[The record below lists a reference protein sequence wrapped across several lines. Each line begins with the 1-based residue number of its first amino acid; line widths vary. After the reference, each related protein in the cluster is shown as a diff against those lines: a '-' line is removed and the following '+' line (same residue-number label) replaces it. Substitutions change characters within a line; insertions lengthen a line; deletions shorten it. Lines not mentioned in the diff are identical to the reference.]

1 MAHSAP
7 PLDRVAGQ
15 ARNARRPVDVL
26 RDYVALTK
34 PSINRMCLLMT
45 AGGLALAPNAV
56 DGWRFVWALV
66 GTALA
71 VASANALNMW
81 WERDS
86 DRLMKRTQ
94 DRPLAAARI
103 SDNGALVFGIAI
115 GALSFVVLAL
125 GTNALTTALGVF
137 ALVSYVLV
145 YTPLKYR
152 SPLALVVG
160 AIPGA
165 VPPLMGWTA
174 ATGTLDPAGAVLF
187 ATLLVWQMPHFIAI
201 AMFRKHDYADAG
213 IRVVTVVRG
222 NRVAKW
228 QAIAWATAL
237 LPISVLLTPLGVT
250 GWIYASTAAVAGAVF
265 LGMAIRGLTA
275 PSDNRW
281 ARRLFITSLI
291 YLPVLVAGLITDVAL
306 S

>member
-1 MAHSAP
+1 MSHSAP
-7 PLDRVAGQ
+7 PLERVASQ
-15 ARNARRPVDVL
+15 QARRPTDVI
-26 RDYVALTK
+26 RDYVSLTK

-45 AGGLALAPNAV
+45 AGGLALAPTAV
-56 DGWRFVWALV
+56 ETWRFVWALV

-81 WERDS
+81 WERGS

-94 DRPLAAARI
+94 DRPLAAGRI
-103 SDNGALVFGIAI
+103 SDNGALTFGVAI
-115 GALSFVVLAL
+115 GALSIVILAL
-125 GTNALTTALGVF
+125 GTDPLTTALGVF

-174 ATGTLDPAGAVLF
+174 ATQTLEPAGLALF

-201 AMFRKHDYADAG
+201 AMFRKHDYAAAG
-213 IRVVTVVRG
+213 IQVVTVVRG

-228 QAIAWATAL
+228 QAIAWTVAL
-237 LPISVLLTPLGVT
+237 IPTSLLLTPLGVT
-250 GWIYASTAAVAGAVF
+250 GALYAAFAGVAGLAFLFIAV
-265 LGMAIRGLTA
+265 RGLYA
-275 PSDNRW
+275 RNDARW
-281 ARRLFITSLI
+281 AYRLFFASLI
-291 YLPVLVAGLITDVAL
+291 YLPVIVTGLILDVAL

>member
-1 MAHSAP
+1 M
-7 PLDRVAGQ
+7 
-15 ARNARRPVDVL
+15 

-34 PSINRMCLLMT
+34 PAINRMCLLMT
-45 AGGLALAPNAV
+45 AGGLALAPNPVGA
-56 DGWRFVWALV
+56 WRFIWALV

-81 WERDS
+81 WERES
-86 DRLMKRTQ
+86 DRLMKRTE
-94 DRPLAAARI
+94 DRPLAQGRI
-103 SDNGALVFGIAI
+103 SEGGALAFG
-115 GALSFVVLAL
+115 GALGLVAIVVLAL
-125 GTNALTTALGVF
+125 GTNPLTTALGVF
-137 ALVSYVLV
+137 ALASYVLV

-201 AMFRKHDYADAG
+201 AMFRKHDYAQAD

-228 QAIAWATAL
+228 QAIAWAAVL
-237 LPISVLLTPLGVT
+237 LPTSLLLTPLGVT
-250 GWIYASTAAVAGAVF
+250 SWLYATVAAIAGAVF
-265 LGMAIRGLTA
+265 LGYAILGLRA
-275 PSDNRW
+275 RSDARW
-281 ARRLFITSLI
+281 ARRLFLASLL
-291 YLPVLVAGLITDVAL
+291 YLPILVAGLITDVACL
-306 S
+306 